1 MAEPGAA
8 GIDNNANDA
17 AGTDGGAKGSPDP
30 KAENAR
36 LKSEL
41 ERARSHIADLE
52 KQQTTL
58 QESLNEAM
66 SEEDVKSA
74 VEKAKSEAEE
84 LYAAA
89 QQKWDAEK
97 KRLSVEN
104 ALVTAGCTDVVGCV
118 AHLDLDKIEVAADGH
133 IAGLDTKALAKEH
146 PHLFAAGQNTST
158 VSSAAPAGGP
168 AHTITKE
175 EIMKE
180 RDGAKR
186 RALIADHMDLFE

>member
-1 MAEPGAA
+1 MAELGAA

-104 ALVTAGCTDVVGCV
+104 ALVTAGCS
-118 AHLDLDKIEVAADGH
+118 
-133 IAGLDTKALAKEH
+133 
-146 PHLFAAGQNTST
+146 F
-158 VSSAAPAGGP
+158 
-168 AHTITKE
+168 
-175 EIMKE
+175 
-180 RDGAKR
+180 GAVTN
-186 RALIADHMDLFE
+186 